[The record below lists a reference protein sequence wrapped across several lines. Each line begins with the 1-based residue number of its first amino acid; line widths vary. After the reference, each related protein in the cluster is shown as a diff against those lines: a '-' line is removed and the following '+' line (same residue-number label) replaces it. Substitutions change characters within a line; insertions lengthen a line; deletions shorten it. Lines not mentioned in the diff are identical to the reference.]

1 LVTPGGTIAERL
13 VSEDHVKE
21 AFTLPNRT
29 SEILDRFVPVKERV
43 LFLGA
48 LVGVNAFKEKVVS
61 VKLLA

>member
-13 VSEDHVKE
+13 VSEVHVKE

-29 SEILDRFVPVKERV
+29 AEMLDRFVPVKERV

-48 LVGVNAFKEKVVS
+48 LVGVNVFKEKVVS